1 MLIQDLDN
9 MVGGLAMVVLFLSV
23 INVLIVALIFF
34 MFLMMKNVVNIV
46 VRF

>member
-9 MVGGLAMVVLFLSV
+9 MAGGLAMVLLFLSV

-34 MFLMMKNVVNIV
+34 MFLMMKNVAYVV

>member
-9 MVGGLAMVVLFLSV
+9 MAGVLAMVLLFLSV
-23 INVLIVALIFF
+23 INVLIVVLIFF
-34 MFLMMKNVVNIV
+34 MFLMMKNVAYIV

>member
-1 MLIQDLDN
+1 MLIRDLDN
-9 MVGGLAMVVLFLSV
+9 MAGGLAMVLLFLSV

-34 MFLMMKNVVNIV
+34 MFLMMKNVVYFV